1 MNLTAPE
8 QIDKIIADNQY
19 KYLEL
24 TSRTKKYGGYN
35 ATPKDLKAKI
45 AQVKKFLQN
54 LPDDLYIIN
63 FKISPRGDTFPYE
76 YIKGKPILNES
87 PTPSPQIIPIYQNNL
102 EKFQTLE
109 EWKKQERL
117 INDLQKELELLKFKD
132 QLKSTLSENQEAPKN
147 NLIGFAETILPNV
160 MPVLDKFF
168 ELRERELN
176 IKEQQLKRAPA
187 PKIVKTKQ
195 HIQVPEPGQP
205 GYTEYLQMFEA
216 LSDSEAEREL
226 NYLKNKQHAAYAD
239 LIKRYYTD
247 EGQENV

>member
-8 QIDKIIADNQY
+8 QIDKIISDNQY

-76 YIKGKPILNES
+76 YIKGKPILSEAQ
-87 PTPSPQIIPIYQNNL
+87 TPGTQIIPIYQNNL

-187 PKIVKTKQ
+187 PKIVKQKQ

-247 EGQENV
+247 ESQESL

>member
-45 AQVKKFLQN
+45 TQVKKFLQN

-76 YIKGKPILNES
+76 YIKGKPILSEG

-216 LSDSEAEREL
+216 LSDNEAEREL
-226 NYLKNKQHAAYAD
+226 NYLKNKQHAVYAD
-239 LIKRYYTD
+239 LINRYYTD

>member
-45 AQVKKFLQN
+45 TQVKKFLQN

-76 YIKGKPILNES
+76 YIKGKPIISEAQ
-87 PTPSPQIIPIYQNNL
+87 TPGPQIIPIYQNNL

-216 LSDSEAEREL
+216 LSDNEAEREL
-226 NYLKNKQHAAYAD
+226 NYLKNKQHAVYAD
-239 LIKRYYTD
+239 LINRYYTD

>member
-8 QIDKIIADNQY
+8 QIDKIIVDNQY

-76 YIKGKPILNES
+76 YIKGKPIISEAQ
-87 PTPSPQIIPIYQNNL
+87 TPGPQIIPIYQNNL

-216 LSDSEAEREL
+216 LSDNEAEREL
-226 NYLKNKQHAAYAD
+226 NYLKNKQHAVYAD
-239 LIKRYYTD
+239 LINRYYTD